1 MASGRSSDMCFTP
14 QIIQMRKKLGD
25 KQLRICVTRGVKMH
39 TAINICFETQIEIY
53 IDPFGAQV

>member
-1 MASGRSSDMCFTP
+1 MCFTP